1 MNDARHHTLLI
12 ELGCEELPPK
22 SLDRL
27 AAAFFAGVCDRLDKS
42 GIGFDRDA
50 SRPLFSPRRLA
61 MTIAAV
67 ADRQPDREI
76 ERKGPALQAAFDE
89 AGNPTAAAKGFAKSV
104 GCEVSELETLKTE
117 KGEWLYLRVQQA
129 GKALDE
135 LLLPIL
141 QESLDALPVAKS
153 MRWSDHDFSFVRPVQ
168 WLVILHGD
176 RLIDGRLFGKQSARH
191 SFGHRIHHP
200 GPVVLDQAANYL
212 EALEQA
218 RVLVDPA
225 VRKQRIQDSVH
236 KMGAESGGEARI
248 TDSLLAEVNNLVE
261 WPVPVA
267 CSFEDEFLEVPQE
280 ALIASMED
288 HQKFFPVLDP
298 NSGKLQSSFIAV
310 ANLDSR
316 DFDAVR
322 QGFERVI
329 RPRLADAQFFWEQD
343 RKQPLE
349 ASRTA
354 LERVVFQKSI
364 GTVSDKSSRMA
375 HLSKKIA
382 EISGENE
389 EQAARA
395 ALLCKCDLVS
405 QMVGE
410 FPELQ
415 GTMGGYYALDSGE
428 PAAVAQAVS
437 EHYQPRFSGD
447 ALPSS
452 PLGQV
457 VSLADRVDTLV
468 GIFAAGLKPTGN
480 KDPFA
485 LRRAA
490 LGSVRLLTETRLDLN
505 LDQLLALGANAMAPF
520 MTVSPDVLLDVRGF
534 ILDRARQY
542 FRDNGADTRLVN
554 AALAAPLS
562 TLSDLKARI
571 DALGAFIQR
580 PEAEALVAANKRIGN
595 ILRKADVEFSST
607 IDPDRLVLAEEKDL
621 FDEVSRLEASLPE
634 TFAAGDYSAALADL
648 AGLHGAIDQFF
659 EHVMV
664 MVEDEALRD
673 SRLALLERLK
683 SLFDRVAD
691 LSRAG

>member
-27 AAAFFAGVCDRLDKS
+27 ATAFFTGVCDRLDKS

-89 AGNPTAAAKGFAKSV
+89 AGNPTAAAQGFAKSV
-104 GCEVSELETLKTE
+104 GCEVSELETLKTD

-267 CSFEDEFLEVPQE
+267 CSFEDEFLELS
-280 ALIASMED
+280 LI
-288 HQKFFPVLDP
+288 H
-298 NSGKLQSSFIAV
+298 I
-310 ANLDSR
+310 
-316 DFDAVR
+316 
-322 QGFERVI
+322 
-329 RPRLADAQFFWEQD
+329 
-343 RKQPLE
+343 
-349 ASRTA
+349 
-354 LERVVFQKSI
+354 
-364 GTVSDKSSRMA
+364 
-375 HLSKKIA
+375 
-382 EISGENE
+382 
-389 EQAARA
+389 
-395 ALLCKCDLVS
+395 
-405 QMVGE
+405 
-410 FPELQ
+410 
-415 GTMGGYYALDSGE
+415 
-428 PAAVAQAVS
+428 
-437 EHYQPRFSGD
+437 
-447 ALPSS
+447 
-452 PLGQV
+452 
-457 VSLADRVDTLV
+457 
-468 GIFAAGLKPTGN
+468 
-480 KDPFA
+480 
-485 LRRAA
+485 
-490 LGSVRLLTETRLDLN
+490 
-505 LDQLLALGANAMAPF
+505 
-520 MTVSPDVLLDVRGF
+520 
-534 ILDRARQY
+534 
-542 FRDNGADTRLVN
+542 
-554 AALAAPLS
+554 
-562 TLSDLKARI
+562 
-571 DALGAFIQR
+571 
-580 PEAEALVAANKRIGN
+580 
-595 ILRKADVEFSST
+595 
-607 IDPDRLVLAEEKDL
+607 
-621 FDEVSRLEASLPE
+621 
-634 TFAAGDYSAALADL
+634 
-648 AGLHGAIDQFF
+648 
-659 EHVMV
+659 
-664 MVEDEALRD
+664 
-673 SRLALLERLK
+673 
-683 SLFDRVAD
+683 
-691 LSRAG
+691 